1 MKSGRAPP
9 GRPAGIV
16 SRALAAA
23 IDLGVVMVMGG
34 GVLLTVAGVRFFL
47 SPVSFH
53 WPSPSWALSL
63 LAGAVLATG
72 YLTVA
77 WATTGRTYGAAVLG
91 LRVRSAGGGPLGWM
105 RAGLRAVLY
114 VMFPPG
120 LLWVVVS
127 PRRRSVQDVM
137 LLSVVVYDWR
147 DDAGLQKVPG
157 PAESPFTDGGREL
170 ARGQRSRVADSV
182 ADNGR
187 NPR

>member
-1 MKSGRAPP
+1 
-9 GRPAGIV
+9 
-16 SRALAAA
+16 
-23 IDLGVVMVMGG
+23 
-34 GVLLTVAGVRFFL
+34 
-47 SPVSFH
+47 
-53 WPSPSWALSL
+53 
-63 LAGAVLATG
+63 
-72 YLTVA
+72 
-77 WATTGRTYGAAVLG
+77 
-91 LRVRSAGGGPLGWM
+91 
-105 RAGLRAVLY
+105 

-157 PAESPFTDGGREL
+157 PAESPVTDGGRAL

>member
-1 MKSGRAPP
+1 VTSGRAPP

-16 SRALAAA
+16 SRALAVA
-23 IDLGVVMVMGG
+23 IDLCVVMVMGG
-34 GVLLTVAGVRFFL
+34 GVLLTVAGVRFVL
-47 SPVSFH
+47 SPVSFR
-53 WPSPSWALSL
+53 WPAPSWALSL
-63 LAGAVLATG
+63 LVGAVLATG

-91 LRVRSAGGGPLGWM
+91 LRVRSAGGGPLGWT
-105 RAGLRAVLY
+105 RAGLRAALC

-147 DDAGLQKVPG
+147 DDAGLRRVSG
-157 PAESPFTDGGREL
+157 PAESPVADGGAVL
-170 ARGQRSRVADSV
+170 ARGQSSPMADI
-182 ADNGR
+182 GR
-187 NPR
+187 NPS

>member
-1 MKSGRAPP
+1 VTSGRAPP

-16 SRALAAA
+16 SRALAVA

-34 GVLLTVAGVRFFL
+34 GVLLTVAGVRFVL
-47 SPVSFH
+47 SPVSFR
-53 WPSPSWALSL
+53 WPAPSWALSL
-63 LAGAVLATG
+63 LVGAVLATG

-91 LRVRSAGGGPLGWM
+91 LRVRSAGGGPLGWT
-105 RAGLRAVLY
+105 RAGLRAALC

-147 DDAGLQKVPG
+147 DDAGLQKAPG
-157 PAESPFTDGGREL
+157 PAESPVTDGGRGL
-170 ARGQRSRVADSV
+170 ASGHRSGV